1 MRASLVL
8 ILLALVGCA
17 APLSRDHLAP
27 SASHT
32 QLANAL
38 AEEQRITKAA
48 RANERLFLEEKAPA
62 PPPLVD
68 LVPPRFNPLEETRI
82 TISVRSEPL
91 ADVLYVVVRNA
102 GMDLVVD
109 PGLSLD
115 NRVTISFENALSSEV
130 VESLLGAFD
139 VYWQVQGNTLTV
151 RRFEERTFAL
161 EFMNTRTSVDITT
174 GGDIFGAAS
183 ANSEGTGALRSA
195 FQVTSA
201 PNRGGTDEG
210 SLYGQ
215 LAANLR
221 TLLAGPEGPQGAFT
235 LDPVSGTLYVQTSP
249 RRMAAIAQM
258 MERLERKL
266 GRQVIID
273 AQILEIQ
280 LSEGYN
286 LGIDWNLL
294 QRRVFE
300 GRVFELGLGVDN
312 GKGTAQ
318 TGYANVGGPIVFPGS
333 LAPTSDD
340 TYDFIL
346 SATVDALKTFGGVKL
361 ISNPHVRARH
371 GLPALVTSGTT
382 MNYIRELTSQ
392 RDDNGV
398 TVTTQTSSAFEGVM
412 LGVIPFLRD
421 DGAIDLEIFPIT
433 SKVDLSNRAS
443 FADQSEVT
451 LPKVDVRN
459 VSTNVRA
466 RSGDTIILGGLIT
479 RDSFHGDRGVPGL
492 GEIPGLGWLFGRRA
506 DSDMARELVI
516 VMHLRVAP

>member
-1 MRASLVL
+1 MHAKLILVL
-8 ILLALVGCA
+8 LLLVGCS
-17 APLSRDHLAP
+17 APLQRDRVSP
-27 SASHT
+27 SSST
-32 QLANAL
+32 SQLSKAL
-38 AEEQRITKAA
+38 SDEQRTIREA
-48 RANERLFLEEKAPA
+48 RSNEQLLLEEKTPA
-62 PPPLVD
+62 PPQLPALE
-68 LVPPRFNPLEETRI
+68 PPRFNPLEETRI
-82 TISVRSEPL
+82 TISVRAEPL

-109 PGLSLD
+109 PGLSLE

-130 VESLLGAFD
+130 VAALLGAFD
-139 VYWQVQGNTLTV
+139 VHWEVQGNTLTV
-151 RRFEERTFAL
+151 RRFTERTFSL
-161 EFMNTRTSVDITT
+161 EFMNTRTNVDVIT
-174 GGDIFGAAS
+174 GGDIFGTAS
-183 ANSEGTGALRSA
+183 AESSGTGALRST
-195 FQVTSA
+195 FQVTGSL
-201 PNRGGTDEG
+201 NRGAEEG

-221 TLLAGPEGPQGAFT
+221 TLLAGPDGPQGTFT
-235 LDPVSGTLYVQTSP
+235 LDPVAGTLYVQTTP
-249 RRMAAIAQM
+249 RRMQAVARLV
-258 MERLERKL
+258 ERMERKL

-273 AQILEIQ
+273 AQILEVQ

-294 QRRVFE
+294 QRRVFGE
-300 GRVFELGLGVDN
+300 RVFEIGLGSSN
-312 GKGTAQ
+312 GTGRAQ

-382 MNYIRELTSQ
+382 MNYIRELTST
-392 RDDNGV
+392 RDDTGV
-398 TVTTQTSSAFEGVM
+398 TVSTETSSAFEGVM
-412 LGVIPFLRD
+412 LGVVPFLRE

-433 SKVDLSNRAS
+433 SKVDLTNKAS

-466 RSGDTIILGGLIT
+466 RSGDTIILGGLIS
-479 RDSFHGDRGVPGL
+479 RDSVQGDRGVPAL
-492 GEIPGLGWLFGRRA
+492 AEIPGLGWLFGRRA
-506 DSDMARELVI
+506 DSDTVRELVI
-516 VMHLRVAP
+516 LMHVRTSP